1 MRHSSEQDGWLGYAL
16 LAAGV
21 LTLSIAGYVGYT
33 IYPRFNLP
41 PVSGVGL
48 YVLATAAGLGAF
60 FSPCSFPLLATLLAR
75 SIGSTSNEKG
85 TLENA
90 LRYGAAL
97 AAGASAFLL
106 VTGVAIAFGGG
117 ALFSQVTFTS
127 TPGRILRIAIGS
139 LLVFL
144 GLVQAGAVSFPFDRI
159 AELAVPVEKAQGRLR
174 RERPVLG
181 FGLFGFGY
189 ILAGFG

>member
-41 PVSGVGL
+41 PVSGIGL

-60 FSPCSFPLLATLLAR
+60 FSPCSFPLLVTLLTR
-75 SIGSTSNEKG
+75 SIGSNREDKRA
-85 TLENA
+85 LENA
-90 LRYGAAL
+90 LLSGAAL

-106 VTGVAIAFGGG
+106 LTGAGIALGSG
-117 ALFSQVTFTS
+117 ALFNQVTFAS
-127 TPGRILRIAIGS
+127 AAGRILRITTGS
-139 LLVFL
+139 LLVSL
-144 GLVQAGAVSFPFDRI
+144 GLVQAGVASLPFDRI
-159 AELAVPVEKAQGRLR
+159 AELAYPIEKAQARLR

-181 FGLFGFGY
+181 FSLFGFGY
-189 ILAGFG
+189 LLAGFG